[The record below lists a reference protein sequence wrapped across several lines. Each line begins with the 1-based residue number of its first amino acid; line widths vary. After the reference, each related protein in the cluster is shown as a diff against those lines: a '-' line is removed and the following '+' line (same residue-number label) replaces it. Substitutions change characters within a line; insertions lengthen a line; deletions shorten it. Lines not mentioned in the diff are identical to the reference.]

1 MKKIIWVAWT
11 IVAALCSCSNKELSF
26 PDYKYT
32 SVYFAYQSP
41 VRTLVLGTDIFDNS
55 LDSAH
60 KCRIEATMGGVY
72 SNTRDVAIGVAVDNS
87 LCQNL
92 KFGESGNNA
101 IAMPA
106 NYYTL
111 PKNMTITIPA
121 GSVMGGLEVQLTD
134 DFFADPRSVTN
145 TFIIPLR
152 MKSVT
157 NADSILSGKSTLA
170 SPDPRVAGNWSV
182 LPKNYVLYA
191 VKYINPW
198 HGNYLRRGVE
208 LIKDGAGDTT
218 ITYHTAYVE
227 TDQLCSAGTLSMSM
241 DSVLLNAK
249 SRTNVNMPFQLQLVF
264 DGKGKCTL
272 RSPASASYTLSGTGE
287 FIKGGD
293 SWGNQPRDVL
303 HLKYVVNFGTSVH
316 SFTDTLVMRDRGVKF
331 ETFTPVVN

>member
-1 MKKIIWVAWT
+1 MKKITWIVCAAVA
-11 IVAALCSCSNKELSF
+11 VLSSCSNKELSF

-41 VRTLVLGTDIFDNS
+41 VRTLVLGSDIFNNAS
-55 LDSAH
+55 DSAH
-60 KCRIEATMGGVY
+60 KCSIEATMGGVY
-72 SNTRDVAIGVAVDNS
+72 SNTRDVTIGVVVDNT
-87 LCQNL
+87 LCKNL
-92 KFGESGNNA
+92 QFAESGNKA

-111 PKNMTITIPA
+111 PKDMTITIPA
-121 GSVMGGLEVQLTD
+121 GSVMGGMEVQLTD

-145 TFIIPLR
+145 TFVIPLR
-152 MKSVT
+152 MNSVK

-170 SPDPRVAGNWSV
+170 SPDPRVAANWSV

-208 LIKDGAGDTT
+208 TIKDDAGDTT

-227 TDQLCSAGTLSMSM
+227 TDQVCSAGTLSMSA
-241 DSVLLNAK
+241 DSILLNAK
-249 SRTNVNMPFQLQLVF
+249 SRTNVNLPFQLQLVF
-264 DGKGKCTL
+264 DGKGKCIAQN
-272 RSPASASYTLSGTGE
+272 PASASYTLTGTGE
-287 FIKGGD
+287 FVKGGD

-331 ETFTPVVN
+331 ETFTPLVN